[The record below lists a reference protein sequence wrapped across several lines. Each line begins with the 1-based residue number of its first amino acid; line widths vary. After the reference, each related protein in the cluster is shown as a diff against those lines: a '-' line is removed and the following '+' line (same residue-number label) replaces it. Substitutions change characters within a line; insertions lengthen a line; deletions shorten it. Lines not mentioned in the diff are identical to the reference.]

1 MDDPPPLPLEQALDT
16 TGRTWTT
23 GGDGNWAGQVAV
35 TTDGVDAAQSGA
47 ITRNQTNWME
57 TTVTGPGT
65 LSFWWKV
72 SSESGHDFLGFSSNG
87 VEQSGK
93 ISGEVD
99 WTQKSYELTASGPV
113 IVRWS
118 YSKDGGNSSGADAG
132 WVDQVAFVPA
142 PPASAPLATTGAAS
156 GVAGTAAAVAGTVS
170 ANWADATVSFE
181 YGATTSY
188 GSAVAVMPATVAG
201 SLPTAVSATLV
212 GLQPLTP
219 YHYRVKAVNNIGT
232 TYGSDGTFTTR
243 ATLAGDLD
251 LSFGTG
257 GKVTTPIGSGD
268 DLGKS
273 VAVQSDGKIIVAG
286 FSSNGGN
293 DDFALVRYTAAG
305 ALDPS
310 FGTGGKVTTD
320 FGSGTDQGYSV
331 AVQSDG
337 KIIVAGYTYNGSDY
351 NLALVRYTTAGALD
365 PSFGTGGKVTTPI
378 GSSTDVGDSVAVQ
391 SDGKILV
398 AGYSYNGS
406 SIDFALV
413 RYTAAGA
420 LDPSFGTGGKVT
432 TDFGGGHDYGYSVAV
447 QSDGKIL
454 VAGFSGNFDSYN
466 FALVRYTAA
475 GALDP
480 SFGTGGKVTTDFGSS
495 TDYGVSVAVQG
506 DGKIIVTGYFSNGSN
521 DDLALARYT
530 TAGALDPGFGTG
542 GKVITAFGS
551 GTDQGYSVAVQGDG
565 KIIVAGYTA
574 NGSNTDFALVRYTA
588 AGALD
593 PSFGTGGKVTT
604 DFGSGNDYGR
614 SVAVQSDGKII
625 VAGEAWNGSN
635 TDFALVRYEGVAAPV
650 LTAQPQSQTVPAGTN
665 VTFTASATGT
675 SPSYFWRKD
684 GAFLPTATNLS
695 LTVSNVTRAASGD
708 YSVIL
713 TNASG
718 SVTSAP
724 ALLRVL
730 VPQRVEGGTNLHRL
744 PDGRFQLHFR
754 DPDGTLASDLTRLE
768 IHSTT
773 NFTGA
778 GTVWVTNTTGLS
790 IINGLIRFEDASST
804 NLLRRF
810 YRVIE
815 K

>member
-1 MDDPPPLPLEQALDT
+1 M
-16 TGRTWTT
+16 
-23 GGDGNWAGQVAV
+23 
-35 TTDGVDAAQSGA
+35 
-47 ITRNQTNWME
+47 
-57 TTVTGPGT
+57 
-65 LSFWWKV
+65 
-72 SSESGHDFLGFSSNG
+72 
-87 VEQSGK
+87 
-93 ISGEVD
+93 
-99 WTQKSYELTASGPV
+99 
-113 IVRWS
+113 
-118 YSKDGGNSSGADAG
+118 
-132 WVDQVAFVPA
+132 
-142 PPASAPLATTGAAS
+142 
-156 GVAGTAAAVAGTVS
+156 
-170 ANWADATVSFE
+170 
-181 YGATTSY
+181 
-188 GSAVAVMPATVAG
+188 
-201 SLPTAVSATLV
+201 
-212 GLQPLTP
+212 
-219 YHYRVKAVNNIGT
+219 
-232 TYGSDGTFTTR
+232 
-243 ATLAGDLD
+243 
-251 LSFGTG
+251 
-257 GKVTTPIGSGD
+257 
-268 DLGKS
+268 
-273 VAVQSDGKIIVAG
+273 
-286 FSSNGGN
+286 
-293 DDFALVRYTAAG
+293 
-305 ALDPS
+305 
-310 FGTGGKVTTD
+310 
-320 FGSGTDQGYSV
+320 
-331 AVQSDG
+331 
-337 KIIVAGYTYNGSDY
+337 
-351 NLALVRYTTAGALD
+351 
-365 PSFGTGGKVTTPI
+365 
-378 GSSTDVGDSVAVQ
+378 
-391 SDGKILV
+391 
-398 AGYSYNGS
+398 
-406 SIDFALV
+406 
-413 RYTAAGA
+413 
-420 LDPSFGTGGKVT
+420 
-432 TDFGGGHDYGYSVAV
+432 
-447 QSDGKIL
+447 
-454 VAGFSGNFDSYN
+454 
-466 FALVRYTAA
+466 
-475 GALDP
+475 
-480 SFGTGGKVTTDFGSS
+480 TTDFGSS